1 MVLQEFMLG
10 RTHILSEKLVDR
22 SMRIT
27 LNNRLQS
34 DRKLKPYS
42 LLYSL
47 DTWTLMSLSF
57 LWNIQKLQA
66 SLVHIVMLEIY

>member
-1 MVLQEFMLG
+1 M
-10 RTHILSEKLVDR
+10 SEKLVDR

-27 LNNRLQS
+27 LNDRLQS
-34 DRKLKPYS
+34 DLKLKPHS

-66 SLVHIVMLEIY
+66 SLVHIVILEIY

>member
-1 MVLQEFMLG
+1 MFFQEFKLG

-27 LNNRLQS
+27 LNDRLQS
-34 DRKLKPYS
+34 DLKLKPHS

-47 DTWTLMSLSF
+47 DTWTLMSFSF
-57 LWNIQKLQA
+57 FMEYSKTT
-66 SLVHIVMLEIY
+66 S